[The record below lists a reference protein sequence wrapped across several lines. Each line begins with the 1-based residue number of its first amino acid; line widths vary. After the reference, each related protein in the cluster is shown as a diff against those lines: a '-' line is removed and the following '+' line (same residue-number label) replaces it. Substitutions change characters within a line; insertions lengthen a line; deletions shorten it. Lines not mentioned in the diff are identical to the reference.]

1 MEPDITKDEARL
13 PACTDTRRRLR
24 RWLPVS
30 IALALTLMFGSADAW
45 AKASVNAAPPAPSE
59 SASQTDPV
67 SAGAPAA
74 TPGSAADYANRE
86 AGAPGLEKFE
96 GGDLVIIGSGGLI
109 LVLLIVV
116 LILVL

>member
-1 MEPDITKDEARL
+1 MDADITKDEARL

-45 AKASVNAAPPAPSE
+45 AKANAAPPAPSE

-96 GGDLVIIGSGGLI
+96 GGDLVIIGSGGLV

-116 LILVL
+116 LILIL

>member
-13 PACTDTRRRLR
+13 PACTDPRRRFR

-30 IALALTLMFGSADAW
+30 IALALTLMFGSADAL
-45 AKASVNAAPPAPSE
+45 AKTNVNAAPPAA

-67 SAGAPAA
+67 SAGAPAV

-96 GGDLVIIGSGGLI
+96 GGDIVIIGSGGLI